1 FSEAMNQTSAESAFN
16 TSPETTGS
24 FTWNGNIMTY
34 TPDSD
39 LTSDTT
45 YEVTIGTG
53 SEDLAG
59 IPLAVPY
66 TWDFTTAAESDTTAP
81 TVTDNTPTGTDV
93 PVTTVITVTFNESM
107 NTTSVEDAFSIDP
120 SVTGTL
126 SWSGNTMTLT
136 PDADLAYSTMHE
148 VTIGTGSEDLAGIPL
163 AVPYTWDFT
172 TAAESDTTA
181 PTVTDNT
188 PTGTD
193 VPVTTVITVTFNESM
208 NTTSVEDAFS
218 IDPSVTGT
226 LSWSGNTMTLTP
238 DADLAYSTMHEVTI
252 GTGSEDLAGIPLAVP
267 YTWDFTTAAESDTT
281 APTVTDNTPT
291 GTDVPVTTVITVT
304 FNESMNTTSVEDA
317 FSIDPSVTGT
327 LSWSGDTMTFTPTSD
342 LASYTKY
349 TVTIG
354 TGAKD
359 LAGNNLQTE
368 HTWNFTTEVSDNTPP
383 IATITEP
390 DDGACIKGII
400 NIIGTA
406 NDTNFKNY
414 SVEWKNTT
422 DVWIEIRNSTESV
435 SGGILATWD
444 TNVLEDGD
452 YMIRLTVKDDNAS
465 NSNKTLVNVTI
476 DNTPPAVSNVT
487 AQPDIIN
494 ISGHTNITAEL
505 SGLGVD
511 NVLVNVT
518 YPNGTHLIIDMNNN
532 SQVYYWNFSNTADP
546 GRYNVTIIANDTT
559 GNVNDTQKTSF
570 IVAHICT
577 NTTIKTNA
585 DNSTFIN
592 APGTNVTLELFTN
605 GSVTGSIN
613 ITRSIVNITDEL
625 EVPGPG
631 IYIRINAS
639 TNFSNDTDSNLSWAL
654 IKVNYTDEDVSNNN
668 LVESSLRLYWYNES
682 SGNWIKL
689 ETNSPTWVYGSGV
702 DTANNYV
709 WANVS
714 HFSDYAVGGEL
725 EKETPPPSNGGGG
738 SSGGGGGTSGENYY
752 NILVSETDRQ
762 SIFKNSDV
770 SFIFDLED
778 NIVRHIN
785 FTALKS
791 AGTVAAKVE
800 ILNNTSTLV
809 STPPPNKVYK
819 NLNMWVG
826 NAGWATKRNIADAT
840 VVFTV
845 DKSWITENNIDETSI
860 VLYRYSDDTW
870 HKLVTRKIAENADSL
885 QFEAETPG
893 FSPFAVTGKE
903 EEGDPDRE
911 GIIAEPTVTVDK
923 TPVPTPT
930 DKKGIPGFGLFA
942 GLSILLIAMQLL
954 RKKK

>member
-1 FSEAMNQTSAESAFN
+1 MNQTSAESAFN

-24 FTWNGNIMTY
+24 FTWNANIMTYTPDSDLASDTTYTVTIGTDAKDLTENNMETKHIWQFTTAVSDTEPPTVTGNEPTGTNVPVTTQINVTFSEEMNQTSAESAFNTSPETAGSFSWNGNNMTY

-45 YEVTIGTG
+45 
-53 SEDLAG
+53 
-59 IPLAVPY
+59 
-66 TWDFTTAAESDTTAP
+66 
-81 TVTDNTPTGTDV
+81 
-93 PVTTVITVTFNESM
+93 
-107 NTTSVEDAFSIDP
+107 
-120 SVTGTL
+120 
-126 SWSGNTMTLT
+126 
-136 PDADLAYSTMHE
+136 
-148 VTIGTGSEDLAGIPL
+148 
-163 AVPYTWDFT
+163 
-172 TAAESDTTA
+172 
-181 PTVTDNT
+181 
-188 PTGTD
+188 
-193 VPVTTVITVTFNESM
+193 
-208 NTTSVEDAFS
+208 
-218 IDPSVTGT
+218 
-226 LSWSGNTMTLTP
+226 
-238 DADLAYSTMHEVTI
+238 
-252 GTGSEDLAGIPLAVP
+252 
-267 YTWDFTTAAESDTT
+267 
-281 APTVTDNTPT
+281 
-291 GTDVPVTTVITVT
+291 
-304 FNESMNTTSVEDA
+304 
-317 FSIDPSVTGT
+317 
-327 LSWSGDTMTFTPTSD
+327 
-342 LASYTKY
+342 Y

-406 NDTNFKNY
+406 SDTNFKSY

-444 TNVLEDGD
+444 TNDLEDGD

-465 NSNKTLVNVTI
+465 NSNMTLVNVTI

-511 NVLVNVT
+511 NVLVKVT

-738 SSGGGGGTSGENYY
+738 SSGGGGGGGTSGENYY

-826 NAGWATKRNIADAT
+826 NAGWATERNIADTT

-870 HKLVTRKIAENADSL
+870 HKLVTRKIAEDANSL